1 MLQRIKKN
9 DLVMVISGKD
19 QGKQGRVIEVDTKND
34 KVKVKGI
41 AILTHHAKAR
51 SQGEKGSIRK
61 EEGFIHSCKVMP
73 VCPSTQKPCRVRI
86 KVLDDG
92 SKVRV
97 SHRSQ
102 DVI

>member
-1 MLQRIKKN
+1 MLNRIKKN

-19 QGKQGRVIEVDTKND
+19 QGKQGKVIEVDKKND
-34 KVKVKGI
+34 KVKIKGVAVI
-41 AILTHHAKAR
+41 TRHVKAR
-51 SQGEKGSIRK
+51 SADQKSEIKK
-61 EEGFIHSCKVMP
+61 EESFIYSCKVMP
-73 VCPSTQKPCRVRI
+73 ICPTTKKPCRVRT

-92 SKVRV
+92 LKVRI